1 MSSRSVRVLL
11 LLGAL
16 AVVASAGFVVFTTE
30 RAIGSRQATQAAT
43 DAQARAIET
52 ALARLTAAQQ
62 AYVAQGQST
71 QYWITQAAEQL
82 AAVDRGVAELASL
95 ATTEETR
102 SAVQA
107 AAASLEQFRGL
118 DKRARQFVQ
127 NDQSL
132 LASDIIFTESLGP
145 LSQAQQHVTAASGTE
160 LAAAAT
166 DLVSLRSRQF
176 YAAAGAAGVLLLI
189 VLLLVPVPEA
199 DVDVLTAMRALTESA
214 PLRTQAFPT
223 PAPKPRPEMVAL
235 DDEDS
240 SARVL
245 RKIVDEQPAPAG
257 PTPLPVATPGVDLA
271 QASRICAELA
281 RVVDAG
287 GITAF
292 LARAADVL
300 GAPGLIVWVADAPAT
315 ALYPLFSHGYPSS
328 VLMRLGSLPIDAD
341 NATAASWRTGDAVT
355 IDATPE
361 QRGALVTPIVTAD
374 GCVGVLA
381 AELQNRGE
389 TREEIRALATIF
401 AAQLATLVTPVASV
415 GEQVLGDRVAK

>member
-16 AVVASAGFVVFTTE
+16 GVVASAAFVVFTTE

-62 AYVAQGQST
+62 AYVAQGQSSP
-71 QYWITQAAEQL
+71 YWITQASEQL

-95 ATTEETR
+95 ATTEATR

-145 LSQAQQHVTAASGTE
+145 LSQAQQHVATAAGNE
-160 LAAAAT
+160 LAAGASELA
-166 DLVSLRSRQF
+166 SLRSRQF
-176 YAAAGAAGVLLLI
+176 YAAAGAVGVLLLV

-214 PLRTQAFPT
+214 PLRPQATAT
-223 PAPKPRPEMVAL
+223 PAPKPRPEMMAF

-245 RKIVDEQPAPAG
+245 PKIAAAPPVPAA
-257 PTPLPVATPGVDLA
+257 PVPVLASTPGVDLA

-300 GAPGLIVWVADAPAT
+300 DAPGLIVWVADAPAT

-328 VLMRLGSLPIDAD
+328 VLMRLGSLPTDAD
-341 NATAASWRTGDAVT
+341 NATAASWRSGDAVT

-361 QRGALVTPIVTAD
+361 QRGALVTPIITAE

-381 AELQNRGE
+381 AELQNHGE

-401 AAQLATLVTPVASV
+401 AAQLATIVTPVAAV
-415 GEQVLGDRVAK
+415 GEPGLSDRVAK